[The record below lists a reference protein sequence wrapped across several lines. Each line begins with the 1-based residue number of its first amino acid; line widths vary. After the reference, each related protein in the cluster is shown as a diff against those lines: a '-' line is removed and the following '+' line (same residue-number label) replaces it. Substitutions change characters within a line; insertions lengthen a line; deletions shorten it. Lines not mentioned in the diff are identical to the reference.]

1 MVVVS
6 AVVLAYRAEPW
17 LERCVGALLDSTGV
31 DVEVVMVDNG
41 CTDGAVDRLGE
52 RKGVVVVAP
61 GRNLGFAGG
70 CNAGA
75 ARARGDVIAFVN
87 GDALVA
93 PDALSRLAEAA
104 RRPSVGVASASVR
117 LADRPDRL
125 NSGGN
130 EIHFLGLSWSGAFGE
145 TAEVHPAERDVTGAS
160 GAAMALSRETWDRLG
175 GFEERYFLYHEDAEL
190 SLRCWQ
196 QGLRVVYV
204 PEAVVIHRYEFSRN
218 RAKFYFVERNRLI
231 FLLTLFEARTLF
243 LLTPALFALELAM
256 LAVAARQGWVAYKL
270 AGWAWLVRNRGWLRQ
285 RRRQLQRE
293 RTVRDRQLAPRL
305 AAHIDPGNFPLPSWL
320 RPLNCALAAYWA
332 VVGRL
337 L

>member
-130 EIHFLGLSWSGAFGE
+130 EIHFLGLSWSGA
-145 TAEVHPAERDVTGAS
+145 
-160 GAAMALSRETWDRLG
+160 DRK
-175 GFEERYFLYHEDAEL
+175 
-190 SLRCWQ
+190 S
-196 QGLRVVYV
+196 VV
-204 PEAVVIHRYEFSRN
+204 
-218 RAKFYFVERNRLI
+218 
-231 FLLTLFEARTLF
+231 
-243 LLTPALFALELAM
+243 
-256 LAVAARQGWVAYKL
+256 
-270 AGWAWLVRNRGWLRQ
+270 
-285 RRRQLQRE
+285 
-293 RTVRDRQLAPRL
+293 
-305 AAHIDPGNFPLPSWL
+305 
-320 RPLNCALAAYWA
+320 
-332 VVGRL
+332 
-337 L
+337 